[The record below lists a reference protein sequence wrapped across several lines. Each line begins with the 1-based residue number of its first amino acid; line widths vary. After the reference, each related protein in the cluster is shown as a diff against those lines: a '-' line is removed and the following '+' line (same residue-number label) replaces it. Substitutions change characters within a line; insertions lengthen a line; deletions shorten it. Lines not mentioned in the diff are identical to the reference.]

1 MYWSTFIIK
10 ILAKCNN
17 YYRNIINVERR
28 VEHVVISK
36 TFITFFYTLQEFDN
50 DRNTYRIGSLH
61 TEQTYTSSER
71 I

>member
-1 MYWSTFIIK
+1 MYWSSFIIK

-36 TFITFFYTLQEFDN
+36 TFITFFILYK
-50 DRNTYRIGSLH
+50 SLTMAETH
-61 TEQTYTSSER
+61 TG
-71 I
+71 